1 MELATTSTSS
11 SRFLFRDHSTAT
23 DSDVSSISSDGDYDG
38 DDEPNLA
45 SMTGKGIKHLCS
57 ELLELKLASDEEFN
71 KNIFSNYSVFI
82 RIFEEAK
89 HLGTE
94 LNELKNNIS
103 IQKRLIKQVL
113 DVTCSKV
120 LVSEVIEPLLELDY
134 YVSNEPLEDPINNL
148 SETLDILIIERRF
161 DEAIEIIELEQQNPE
176 NDSIISERKVALSV
190 QLSLLAENPRITV
203 SELHQALLRLCRLGE
218 NHHANDLMLRYYHQ
232 QIENEIHTLKC
243 SNYFCNE
250 IYITQLAK
258 VVFSLISQCATS
270 FVMLNGETMD
280 YTTELIEWS
289 FDETKVYVDCFN
301 GFIESISEL
310 STIVE
315 AVRVSVMFC
324 SLLDAQRLML
334 LPFLI
339 DRIRP
344 SLEDVLFSQFEHFG
358 KVIEIFT
365 AVDCWDL
372 DRYFVWEIM
381 NGECCSTI
389 VGEEEAEFCLL
400 TNSGWKFLSL
410 VQTIAEDVTPLIAL
424 QMEDSIFSGL
434 TNLFNGYVVILER
447 ALIYEKHVIENSV
460 PLTNF
465 GVSLQQQISIL
476 TNLSS
481 LQILLPKMVRAIYEG
496 IGSDDMN
503 EQIISV
509 QEKGYDRFTLFTQ
522 EASNQLRSQF
532 CHQFI
537 QRIMSFEMDY
547 KKLIVENRSG
557 GIPSLKLQVLF
568 SRLRKLERLAK
579 DSVFEKEW
587 LLELLRELVETT
599 FIHISTKRD
608 MWAISEETSTQENSV
623 NYKQFVMDF
632 AFLAEISKLG
642 GYFSS
647 EPSALADL
655 VKSTYVSVG
664 LNPERDDNENDNE
677 LDSMI
682 NDVIK
687 KLIEIENTPLTI
699 PNEDSKTILTEDA
712 YRNRSK
718 LETNNSTN
726 LSPRFESGAT
736 LGDFLEVTSF
746 SSDIRTSS
754 TTMNLEYS
762 SKSLGVIECDQNLK
776 CESHET
782 KVSTKSYDLPHLPLS
797 VDLVEEGDNNVF
809 SK

>member
-11 SRFLFRDHSTAT
+11 SRFRFRDHSTAT

-38 DDEPNLA
+38 DDEPNLEPNLA

-120 LVSEVIEPLLELDY
+120 LVSEVIEPLLEVELDY
-134 YVSNEPLEDPINNL
+134 YVSNEPLEDHINNI
-148 SETLDILIIERRF
+148 SETLDILIIERKF

-203 SELHQALLRLCRLGE
+203 SELHKALLRLCRLGE

-344 SLEDVLFSQFEHFG
+344 SLEVVLFSQFEHFG

-424 QMEDSIFSGL
+424 QMEDSIFSGFI
-434 TNLFNGYVVILER
+434 NLFNAYVVILER
-447 ALIYEKHVIENSV
+447 ALIYEKDVIENSV

-496 IGSDDMN
+496 ISSDDMN

-509 QEKGYDRFTLFTQ
+509 QEKRYDRFRLFTQ

-557 GIPSLKLQVLF
+557 GIPSLKLQSLYNPYPSINCCVIHYKVLF
-568 SRLRKLERLAK
+568 SQLRKLERLVE
-579 DSVFEKEW
+579 DSIFEKEW

-655 VKSTYVSVG
+655 VKSAYVSVG
-664 LNPERDDNENDNE
+664 LNPER
-677 LDSMI
+677 
-682 NDVIK
+682 
-687 KLIEIENTPLTI
+687 
-699 PNEDSKTILTEDA
+699 
-712 YRNRSK
+712 
-718 LETNNSTN
+718 
-726 LSPRFESGAT
+726 
-736 LGDFLEVTSF
+736 
-746 SSDIRTSS
+746 
-754 TTMNLEYS
+754 
-762 SKSLGVIECDQNLK
+762 
-776 CESHET
+776 
-782 KVSTKSYDLPHLPLS
+782 
-797 VDLVEEGDNNVF
+797 
-809 SK
+809 